1 LFDEEAKG
9 IFIDMLRKQ
18 AGFCGVEVLA
28 YCVMG
33 NHFHLLVAVPEPGE
47 AGGISDAELLQRYGY
62 LYNTPDCPSSSAS
75 PKVLAKLLEA
85 NEEAGQVLRARIL
98 ARMHDLP
105 IFMQELKKR
114 FGIWYNRHRQNKGT
128 IWVKR
133 FTSVIV
139 EPSLEAMST
148 VAAYIDLNPVR
159 AELVLDPA
167 DYAYSSFG
175 AAMRG
180 HRYARHGYVKVF
192 CGKTKWSKL
201 LPDYRVLLYGEK
213 AVNPSSS
220 ARNREQLERVLE
232 SGDQLPLHEILRL
245 RVRYF
250 TAGTAIGSD
259 AFLRDIGKQWKTQH
273 GMDRKR
279 DAYPMRCGEWGSL
292 RTFRNLQVRPVE

>member
-1 LFDEEAKG
+1 
-9 IFIDMLRKQ
+9 
-18 AGFCGVEVLA
+18 
-28 YCVMG
+28 
-33 NHFHLLVAVPEPGE
+33 
-47 AGGISDAELLQRYGY
+47 
-62 LYNTPDCPSSSAS
+62 
-75 PKVLAKLLEA
+75 
-85 NEEAGQVLRARIL
+85 
-98 ARMHDLP
+98 
-105 IFMQELKKR
+105 
-114 FGIWYNRHRQNKGT
+114 
-128 IWVKR
+128 
-133 FTSVIV
+133 
-139 EPSLEAMST
+139 
-148 VAAYIDLNPVR
+148 LNPVR